1 MADSDALIGQIV
13 SHYRI
18 LEKLGGGGMGVVY
31 KAEDTRLHR
40 FVALKF
46 LPEGVA
52 KDPQALARFQR
63 EAQSASALNHPNI
76 CTIHDIGEENGQ
88 AFIAMEYLEGKTL
101 KHAISG
107 RPMDL
112 ETVLGIAIEVAD
124 ALDAAHA
131 KGIVHRDI
139 KPANIFVTARGHA
152 KVLDFGL
159 AKLTSNKGATTDGDT
174 LATQEVDPE
183 HLTSPGGTLGTVAY
197 MSPEQVRG
205 KELDGRTDLFSFG
218 VVLYEMITGA
228 LPFRG
233 ETSGVIFNAILERA
247 PISPVRLN
255 PEMPAEVEHLI
266 NKALEKDRELRY
278 QHAADLRADLKRLKR
293 ETDSGRSALTNSASV
308 LVAPN
313 SSSASPNPSCS
324 TPLAVPLSS
333 SGGSPVPTAVGLPQ
347 RKSFLLYASV
357 LLVFLVLVGGAYY
370 YRSHL
375 HPKLS
380 ARDSVVLADFTNTTG
395 DGVFDGTLREALAV
409 DLAQSPF
416 LNIVPDTR
424 VRETLKLMNQSV
436 ATRITSDLARE
447 ICQRLGSKVVI
458 AGSIS
463 NFGGQFA
470 LNLNATNCATGDTLA
485 REGVE
490 ANSKDQV
497 LAALGKAVRDL
508 RDRLGESRS
517 SLQTFDTPLVQVTTP
532 SLEAL
537 QSFTRAED
545 LRAQGKEVESIP
557 LYKHA
562 VELDPNFAMSYA
574 KLGVLYSE
582 LGESEASREYT
593 RKAFALADRVSQSEK
608 FYISSWYYQNV
619 TDELDKT
626 IEVYQLWSETYPND
640 DISHNNLAYLYRR
653 TGNYDLSISEALQAQ
668 RMEPHQVMP
677 YGNLAFAY
685 RDLSRF
691 DESKQVMAR
700 AESLGMS
707 PWYFHE
713 ILYLIGF
720 VQGDLDGMKKQ
731 IDWAHNRPEEADFL
745 SIESAAAGA
754 SGQLRKARELTQRA
768 VGLAQGHG
776 LQEEAAGY
784 FAGQAALEAS
794 LGNDADARQYAK
806 KALIISK
813 GIGIENAVAF
823 TLARTGDVAQAK
835 NIADDLKKQFPS
847 STFRNTLDIP
857 LILALLEIHHGNA
870 AHAIELLQPSLRY
883 EFGENAALGPAYVR
897 GEAYLQLHDGK
908 QAASEFQKILDHRG
922 LDPFDFPLATLGL
935 ARAQSLQGDS
945 STARSKYQ
953 DFFALWKDAD
963 PDIPI
968 FKQAKV
974 EYAKLQ

>member
-1 MADSDALIGQIV
+1 MTASDPLIGQTI

-31 KAEDTRLHR
+31 KAEDTRLDR

-46 LPEGVA
+46 LPDSLA
-52 KDPQALARFQR
+52 DDRQALERFRR
-63 EAQSASALNHPNI
+63 EAKAASGLNHPNI
-76 CTIHDIGEENGQ
+76 CTIHDIGEDNGR

-101 KHAISG
+101 KHTISG
-107 RPMDL
+107 HPLDL

-152 KVLDFGL
+152 KILDFGL
-159 AKLTSNKGATTDGDT
+159 AKLTSVNGSATNGDT

-183 HLTSPGGTLGTVAY
+183 HLTSPGSTLGTVAY

-205 KELDGRTDLFSFG
+205 KELDARTDLFSFG
-218 VVLYEMITGA
+218 VVLYEMVTGA

-247 PISPVRLN
+247 PVSPVRLN
-255 PEMPAEVEHLI
+255 PEMPAELERLI

-278 QHAADLRADLKRLKR
+278 QHAADMRADVKRLKR
-293 ETDSGRSALTNSASV
+293 ETDSGRSAPMNSASF
-308 LVAPN
+308 VAQN
-313 SSSASPNPSCS
+313 SSSAGPFASGS
-324 TPLAVPLSS
+324 TPSAVPLSS
-333 SGGSPVPTAVGLPQ
+333 GSPPVAAVVLP
-347 RKSFLLYASV
+347 RRTPVLLSTGIFLL
-357 LLVFLVLVGGAYY
+357 LLVLAGGVYS
-370 YRSHL
+370 YRSRASS
-375 HPKLS
+375 KLTLK
-380 ARDSVVLADFTNTTG
+380 DSVVLADFTNTTG
-395 DGVFDGTLREALAV
+395 DSVFDGTLREALAA

-424 VRETLKLMNQSV
+424 VRETLKFMNQSGD
-436 ATRITSDLARE
+436 ARITSDLARE
-447 ICQRLGSKVVI
+447 ICQRLGSKAVI

-470 LNLNATNCATGDTLA
+470 LNLNATNCATGDSLA
-485 REGVE
+485 REGIE
-490 ANSKDQV
+490 ATAKDQV
-497 LAALGKAVRDL
+497 LAALGKAVSSL
-508 RDRLGESRS
+508 RDKLGESRS

-545 LRAQGKEVESIP
+545 LRARGKEVESIP

-593 RKAFALADRVSQSEK
+593 KKSFALADRVSQREK
-608 FYISSWYYQNV
+608 FYISSWYYENV

-626 IEVYQLWSETYPND
+626 IEVYQLWAETYPND
-640 DISHNNLAYLYRR
+640 DIPHNNLAYLYRR
-653 TGNYDLSISEALQAQ
+653 TGNYESSISEALQAQ

-677 YGNLAFAY
+677 YGNLAYAY

-691 DESKQVMAR
+691 DESKQIMAR

-713 ILYLIGF
+713 NLYLIAF
-720 VQGDLDGMKKQ
+720 VQGDLEGMKKQ
-731 IDWAHNRPEEADFL
+731 IDWARGRSEEADFL
-745 SIESAAAGA
+745 SMQSGAAGA
-754 SGQLRKARELTQRA
+754 SGQLRKAREFTQRA
-768 VGLAQGHG
+768 VALAQSHG

-784 FAGQAALEAS
+784 LAGQAALDASVGNYSEARHYA
-794 LGNDADARQYAK
+794 NKART
-806 KALIISK
+806 ISK
-813 GIGIENAVAF
+813 GIGVANAVAF
-823 TLARTGDVAQAK
+823 THARIGDVAQAK
-835 NIADDLKKQFPS
+835 TIADDLKKQFPT

-857 LILALLEIHHGNA
+857 MIFALLEIHRGNP
-870 AHAIELLQPSLRY
+870 AHAVELLQSSLRY
-883 EFGENAALGPAYVR
+883 ELGENAGLGPAYVR
-897 GEAYLQLHDGK
+897 GEAYLQMRDGK
-908 QAASEFQKILDHRG
+908 QAAPEFQKILDHRG

-935 ARAQSLQGDS
+935 ARAQSLQSDS
-945 STARSKYQ
+945 ASARSKYQ

-963 PDIPI
+963 SDIPI
-968 FKQAKV
+968 LKQAKA
-974 EYAKLQ
+974 EYEKLH